1 MSLTIDE
8 IRKHAKML
16 GINTVSK
23 IKKKD
28 ALIHAIQL
36 AEGNTDCFKK
46 IPDCTLNKCKWFE
59 DCINEK

>member
-1 MSLTIDE
+1 MSLTIEE
-8 IRKHAKML
+8 IREHSKKL

-28 ALIHAIQL
+28 ALIHAIQI

-46 IPDCTLNKCKWFE
+46 IPNCGLSHCKWFGN
-59 DCINEK
+59 CIS

>member
-1 MSLTIDE
+1 MAFTVDE
-8 IRKHAKML
+8 IKEYAKSL

-36 AEGNTDCFKK
+36 AEGNTDC
-46 IPDCTLNKCKWFE
+46 
-59 DCINEK
+59 

>member
-1 MSLTIDE
+1 MALAIDE
-8 IRKHAKML
+8 IKEYAKSL

-28 ALIHAIQL
+28 TLIHAIQL

-46 IPDCTLNKCKWFE
+46 IPDCTLTNCKWFG
-59 DCINEK
+59 DCILNQ